1 MFSFLTQ
8 TTQTYTE
15 NASCTRVASGV
26 ITLSTTDDTEARSA
40 KGQPRLN
47 DNVND
52 DENLSATRASASGG
66 LLYQPQMTRITQRAR
81 HCARACRLRRAFSQ
95 PSSLN
100 HKLKILT
107 QTAQTYA
114 EHACCTR
121 MGLRG
126 DYLSHTKGTDDYE
139 FSFSL
144 SSLIFHL

>member
-1 MFSFLTQ
+1 ML
-8 TTQTYTE
+8 
-15 NASCTRVASGV
+15 AALAWASGMN
-26 ITLSTTDDTEARSA
+26 TLSTTDDTEARSA

-81 HCARACRLRRAFSQ
+81 RCARACRLRRAFSK
-95 PSSLN
+95 PSTIN
-100 HKLKILT
+100 HRLKILT

-121 MGLRG
+121 MAPQD
-126 DYLSHTKGTDDYE
+126 DYLSHTKGTHDYE

-144 SSLIFHL
+144 SPLIFHL